1 MFIKSVIF
9 VVVMLQISSEVYS
22 QDTNFEFYEYF
33 GTEYFWS
40 ISKNEGI
47 ANSYGEAECIC
58 RGMNGNLAFMTNSIS
73 DVFIEQIELTNIG
86 E

>member
-1 MFIKSVIF
+1 M
-9 VVVMLQISSEVYS
+9 VVMLQISSEVHS
-22 QDTNFEFYEYF
+22 QDSNFEFYEHF

-40 ISKNEGI
+40 TSINEGI

-58 RGMNGNLAFMTNSIS
+58 RGMNGNLAFVTNSIS
-73 DVFIEQIELTNIG
+73 NIFREQIELTNIG